1 MDNEPNN
8 KAANIGMIN
17 NKPFKS
23 KKNWQNGQ
31 LKVIQISKYRGK
43 CAVIPEMCEC
53 SKVHLFE
60 VEFKLDGMTVVP
72 THKNC
77 GFGLDEKQAD
87 KFQKELV
94 KSWGFEE
101 DED

>member
-1 MDNEPNN
+1 M
-8 KAANIGMIN
+8 
-17 NKPFKS
+17 
-23 KKNWQNGQ
+23 KNVEKN
-31 LKVIQISKYRGK
+31 LIQISKYRGISTE
-43 CAVIPEMCEC
+43 IPEMCEC

-77 GFGLDEKQAD
+77 GFALDEKQAD

-94 KSWGFEE
+94 KSWGFEQE
-101 DED
+101 EE

>member
-1 MDNEPNN
+1 MKE
-8 KAANIGMIN
+8 
-17 NKPFKS
+17 F
-23 KKNWQNGQ
+23 
-31 LKVIQISKYRGK
+31 L
-43 CAVIPEMCEC
+43 EMCEC
-53 SKVHLFE
+53 SKIHLYE

-77 GFGLDEKQAD
+77 GFALDEKQSD

-101 DED
+101 EEE

>member
-1 MDNEPNN
+1 MYLTLRS
-8 KAANIGMIN
+8 
-17 NKPFKS
+17 F
-23 KKNWQNGQ
+23 
-31 LKVIQISKYRGK
+31 QISKYRGQFRENL
-43 CAVIPEMCEC
+43 EMCEC

-77 GFGLDEKQAD
+77 GFALDEKQAD

-94 KSWGFEE
+94 KSWGFE
-101 DED
+101 DEEE

>member
-1 MDNEPNN
+1 V
-8 KAANIGMIN
+8 
-17 NKPFKS
+17 
-23 KKNWQNGQ
+23 KKERNRHRDI
-31 LKVIQISKYRGK
+31 IQISKYRGK
-43 CAVIPEMCEC
+43 CTEIPEMCEC

-77 GFGLDEKQAD
+77 GFALDEKQAD

-94 KSWGFEE
+94 KSWGFEDE
-101 DED
+101 DE

>member
-1 MDNEPNN
+1 
-8 KAANIGMIN
+8 
-17 NKPFKS
+17 
-23 KKNWQNGQ
+23 
-31 LKVIQISKYRGK
+31 
-43 CAVIPEMCEC
+43 MCEC

-77 GFGLDEKQAD
+77 GFPLDD

-94 KSWGFEE
+94 KSWGFDQEE
-101 DED
+101 N

>member
-1 MDNEPNN
+1 MKQYD
-8 KAANIGMIN
+8 
-17 NKPFKS
+17 
-23 KKNWQNGQ
+23 
-31 LKVIQISKYRGK
+31 IQISKYRGTSTG
-43 CAVIPEMCEC
+43 IPEMCEC

-77 GFGLDEKQAD
+77 GFALDEKQAD

-94 KSWGFEE
+94 KSWGFE
-101 DED
+101 DEDDK